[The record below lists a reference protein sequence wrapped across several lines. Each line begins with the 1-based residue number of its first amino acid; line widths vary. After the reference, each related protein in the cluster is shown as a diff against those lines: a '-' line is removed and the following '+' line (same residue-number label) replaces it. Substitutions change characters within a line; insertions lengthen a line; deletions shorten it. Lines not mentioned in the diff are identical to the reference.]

1 MALIL
6 SGVATSALAADDQIT
21 GVDHD
26 AVVKE
31 LKQSFQAKG
40 MAKLDRFDQSTMQRE
55 CSKASMTGKP
65 LSKEQIAEIT
75 KQARASV
82 KLPADGKYLGDW
94 KGGQK
99 IAENGKGRSEE
110 HTSELQ

>member
-1 MALIL
+1 MRI
-6 SGVATSALAADDQIT
+6 SDWSSDVCSSDQIT

-55 CSKASMTGKP
+55 CSKASMKGKP

-75 KQARASV
+75 NQARASV

-99 IAENGKGRSEE
+99 IEENGKG
-110 HTSELQ
+110 